1 MNDFR
6 QALGVQIRV
15 IKALLYREVLAQ
27 YGATKMGYLWAVI
40 LPMSQTFILA
50 VIFWGI
56 GRADIFGTDFG
67 SITLFIATGFLSLNL
82 FTGISNQVMNS
93 NNANKALFG
102 YPLVL
107 PFDAMIARV
116 ILSTITTLVSF
127 ATTLLLL
134 HQLDFW
140 EPEIDSIL
148 RFMAV
153 ISVTALLGFGVGLIN
168 SYLVLYLPSYTNIYS
183 IMTRPLLFMSG
194 VFYLASDQLP
204 PTVLDIIYYN
214 PILHCTEWLRS
225 AFYNEW
231 ESKFTDFN
239 YLIPFTVITLFV
251 GLLTQRLSQKK
262 ARE

>member
-15 IKALLYREVLAQ
+15 IKALLYREILAQ
-27 YGATKMGYLWAVI
+27 YGATKMGYLWAIV

-107 PFDAMIARV
+107 PFDAMLARV
-116 ILSTITTLVSF
+116 ILSTTTTLVSF
-127 ATTLLLL
+127 AATLLLL
-134 HQLDFW
+134 NQLDFW
-140 EPEIDSIL
+140 DPEIDSIL
-148 RFMAV
+148 RFMGV
-153 ISVTALLGFGVGLIN
+153 VSVTALLGLGVGLIN
-168 SYLVLYLPSYTNIYS
+168 SYLVLYFPSFTNIYS

-204 PTVLDIIYYN
+204 PTVLNIIYYN

-231 ESKFTDFN
+231 ESKFIDYS
-239 YLIPFTVITLFV
+239 YLIPFTVITLFI